1 MVENSVENFTSVTLS
16 QEPGTK
22 GFILYDLIS
31 IKYNNELSCL
41 EVTAV
46 VPLWGVMT
54 TGAQWGTLELAIF
67 CFFILVLVTQVCS
80 ARKFTQCTLRVRSSV
95 SAT

>member
-67 CFFILVLVTQVCS
+67 CFFILSWLHKCAQQENSPS
-80 ARKFTQCTLRVRSSV
+80 AHSE
-95 SAT
+95 